1 MSKIEIP
8 KSFGAYA
15 FAKRPRT
22 DESMISV
29 SHDVVTWYASKV
41 LAAFEKCLF
50 DEGVESGLTDYHLD
64 KTTQYYHTWEDAGC
78 DVRRACIIYLLTYT
92 RYFRNEQKPNS
103 ARWVIENYEL
113 FSWVL
118 RQIEV
123 ELEMLLDDDYKF
135 GRVVVTAANRYVL
148 PGDKTLLLVGARHWS
163 HAMHLQWDQI
173 KPTLKTQVDEAGYI
187 AIRESEVQGF
197 VDQWDE
203 FMTREQA
210 YVVARMAKQLNVRR
224 PKSGSVTEPILW
236 SEDIH

>member
-15 FAKRPRT
+15 FADKPRVSET
-22 DESMISV
+22 MLAV
-29 SHDVVTWYASKV
+29 SHDNVEWYASKV

-50 DEGVESGLTDYHLD
+50 DDTVSSGLTDYHLD
-64 KTTQYYHTWEDAGC
+64 KTTQYYDMWAEAGC

-92 RYFRNEQKPNS
+92 RYFRDEQKPNS

-118 RQIEV
+118 RQVEIEQG
-123 ELEMLLDDDYKF
+123 MLLDEDYKLK
-135 GRVVVTAANRYVL
+135 RVVVTAANRYIL

-163 HAMHLQWDQI
+163 RAMHLQWDQI
-173 KPTLKTQVDEAGYI
+173 KPVLKTQVDEAGYI
-187 AIRESEVQGF
+187 AIRESEEQGF
-197 VDQWDE
+197 IDQWDE
-203 FMTREQA
+203 FLTRFQA

-224 PKSGSVTEPILW
+224 PKSGSVNEPILW